1 MTGSSSAERRPPRSL
16 TALFLLLGF
25 SAGLPLYL
33 YTSVLFL
40 RLARNGVDL
49 TVIGFFVWAGL
60 LPSFKFLWAPAIDR
74 LSVPGFARFWGRK
87 RGWVML
93 SQLGIAAAM
102 LALGLA
108 HPDTSLPLTALCAVL
123 LAFWTT
129 TLEIAADGW
138 RVQLAPDAERQAPL
152 VTASL
157 WGYRGAMVAAGSGA
171 LFLADG
177 FGWTAAYAAIAA
189 AALLPFPLLVAMRAD
204 REGTAGRMAALAT
217 GLFASVAILIL
228 VALAFAGPGIVLLAL
243 ADAVGLGADSNVTPA
258 LLVVAMLPFIAMALA
273 LPRIVRLPP
282 DAPLL
287 RSPLAGP
294 YVELFRHYGAGVLAI
309 LAFVSLYR
317 MGDVLA
323 LTLSKPLVN
332 ALGYSLSQIAF
343 ADGVVALAGNILGV
357 GAGGMAAARLRGGW
371 PLAIGALLAAIGNVA
386 FAWLATQPMGDA
398 AIVIA
403 TALDQFGNGFAGAVF
418 VVYLSLLVNP
428 LHAGAQYAL
437 LSGVA
442 FLLPRLIAGA
452 SGGIEAR
459 IGYPGFF
466 LLSGALS
473 LAAIA
478 LLPLVGRARRN

>member
-1 MTGSSSAERRPPRSL
+1 
-16 TALFLLLGF
+16 
-25 SAGLPLYL
+25 
-33 YTSVLFL
+33 
-40 RLARNGVDL
+40 
-49 TVIGFFVWAGL
+49 
-60 LPSFKFLWAPAIDR
+60 
-74 LSVPGFARFWGRK
+74 
-87 RGWVML
+87 
-93 SQLGIAAAM
+93 
-102 LALGLA
+102 
-108 HPDTSLPLTALCAVL
+108 
-123 LAFWTT
+123 
-129 TLEIAADGW
+129 
-138 RVQLAPDAERQAPL
+138 
-152 VTASL
+152 
-157 WGYRGAMVAAGSGA
+157 
-171 LFLADG
+171 
-177 FGWTAAYAAIAA
+177 
-189 AALLPFPLLVAMRAD
+189 
-204 REGTAGRMAALAT
+204 MAALAT
-217 GLFASVAILIL
+217 GLLASVAILIL

-258 LLVVAMLPFIAMALA
+258 ILVVAMLPFVGMALA

-287 RSPLAGP
+287 RSLLAGP
-294 YVELFRHYGAGVLAI
+294 YVELFRHYGVGILAI

-371 PLAIGALLAAIGNVA
+371 PLAIGALLAAIGNFA
-386 FAWLATQPMGDA
+386 FVWLAAQPMGDA
-398 AIVIA
+398 ALVVA